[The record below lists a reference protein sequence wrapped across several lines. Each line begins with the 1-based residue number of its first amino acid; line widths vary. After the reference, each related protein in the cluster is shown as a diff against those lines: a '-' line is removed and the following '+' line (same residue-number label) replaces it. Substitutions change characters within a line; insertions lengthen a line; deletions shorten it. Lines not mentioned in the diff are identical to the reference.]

1 MSTSSGWDYPP
12 PPMHDPA
19 RPPQGHTS
27 EPVGY
32 NLGEWRYEQPPV
44 PLLLPYGGYV
54 VTPLSTGLST
64 TGFVL
69 SISGLATA
77 MMMPVVTVPLVIAG
91 IAVSATALS
100 RCRRGLAAGRGLA
113 IAGLVLGIIGV
124 VLDVLMVLFFVA
136 MFNTTGP

>member
-1 MSTSSGWDYPP
+1 MPTSSGWDYPP
-12 PPMHDPA
+12 PMPDPA
-19 RPPQGHTS
+19 RPAVDDAR
-27 EPVGY
+27 EPIGY
-32 NLGEWRYEQPPV
+32 NLGDVRYEQPPV
-44 PLLLPYGGYV
+44 PVLLPSGEHAV
-54 VTPLSTGLST
+54 APLSTGLST

-91 IAVSATALS
+91 IAVSAAALG

-124 VLDVLMVLFFVA
+124 VLTGLMILMAAAFSSL
-136 MFNTTGP
+136 PDQ

>member
-1 MSTSSGWDYPP
+1 
-12 PPMHDPA
+12 MHDPA

-32 NLGEWRYEQPPV
+32 NLGDSRYEQPPV
-44 PLLLPYGGYV
+44 PLLLPYGGHAV
-54 VTPLSTGLST
+54 ARLSTGLST
-64 TGFVL
+64 TGFML

-77 MMMPVVTVPLVIAG
+77 MLMPVVTLPLVIAG
-91 IAVSATALS
+91 IAISATALG

-124 VLDVLMVLFFVA
+124 ILNVLMILFFADV
-136 MFNTTGP
+136 FNTTGP